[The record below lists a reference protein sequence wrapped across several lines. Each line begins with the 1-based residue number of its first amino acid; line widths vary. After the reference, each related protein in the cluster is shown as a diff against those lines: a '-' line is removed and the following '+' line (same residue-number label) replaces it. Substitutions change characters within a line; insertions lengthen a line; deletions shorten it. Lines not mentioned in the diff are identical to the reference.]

1 MLVEFSFAKQR
12 KTNLGWEEIMDFSTT
27 SIQTIC
33 NSYAKL
39 RKDECLVIKYL
50 GEYLGKDRRVC
61 LVLNKEELTI
71 LIGDDFQG
79 KRKTKEIENVLY
91 DFLEAL
97 IYNKSFCG
105 IDAKEILFD
114 WDVKAF

>member
-1 MLVEFSFAKQR
+1 MQKEFSILKQR
-12 KTNLGWEEIMDFSTT
+12 KTSMGWEYVIDFSTT

-33 NSYAKL
+33 DSYTKL
-39 RKDECLVIKYL
+39 REDECLVIKYL

-61 LVLNKEELTI
+61 LVLDKEKLTI
-71 LIGDDFQG
+71 LIGDDFQC

>member
-1 MLVEFSFAKQR
+1 MLKEFSIIKQR
-12 KTNLGWEEIMDFSTT
+12 KTSMGWECVKDFSTT

-33 NSYAKL
+33 DSYTKL
-39 RKDECLVIKYL
+39 REDECLVIKYL
-50 GEYLGKDRRVC
+50 DKYLGKDRRIC
-61 LVLNKEELTI
+61 LVLDKEKLTI

-91 DFLEAL
+91 EFLEVL
-97 IYNKSFCG
+97 IYNKNFCG
-105 IDAKEILFD
+105 IDVKKIMFD

>member
-1 MLVEFSFAKQR
+1 MLKEFSIIKQ
-12 KTNLGWEEIMDFSTT
+12 KETNLGWEGIMEFSTT
-27 SIQTIC
+27 SIQTIYD
-33 NSYAKL
+33 SYAKL

-71 LIGDDFQG
+71 LIGGDFTG

-91 DFLEAL
+91 DFLETL

-105 IDAKEILFD
+105 INAKEILFD
-114 WDVKAF
+114 LEPF